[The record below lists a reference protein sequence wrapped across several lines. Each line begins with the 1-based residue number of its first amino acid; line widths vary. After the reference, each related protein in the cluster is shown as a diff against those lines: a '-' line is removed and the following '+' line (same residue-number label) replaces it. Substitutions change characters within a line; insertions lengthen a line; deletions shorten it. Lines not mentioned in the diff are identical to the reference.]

1 MQAGVEVR
9 NTFVFLWPNTNLQNF
24 YDLIIISCETSK
36 KVRKSF
42 APISVLICYTKQ
54 LTHHNGMK
62 SFLKS

>member
-9 NTFVFLWPNTNLQNF
+9 DTFVFLWPNTNLQNF

-42 APISVLICYTKQ
+42 APISIVIEYNWHL
-54 LTHHNGMK
+54 GVK
-62 SFLKS
+62 SILKSW

>member
-24 YDLIIISCETSK
+24 YDLIIIISCETSKK

-42 APISVLICYTKQ
+42 APISIHTNMLR
-54 LTHHNGMK
+54 
-62 SFLKS
+62 

>member
-42 APISVLICYTKQ
+42 APISVLIC
-54 LTHHNGMK
+54 
-62 SFLKS
+62 